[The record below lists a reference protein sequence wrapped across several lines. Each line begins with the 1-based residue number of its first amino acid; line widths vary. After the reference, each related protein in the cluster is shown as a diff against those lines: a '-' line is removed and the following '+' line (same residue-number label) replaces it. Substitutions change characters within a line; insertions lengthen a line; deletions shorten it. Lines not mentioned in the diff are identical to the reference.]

1 MAEEKTIATEQQ
13 QDEGQIRAVRVA
25 KLEELVL
32 SGKNPY
38 EQTRFEATHK
48 SADIKDNAG
57 EIDGQTVKVAGRLM
71 SKRIMGKAGFAH
83 VSDSAGQIQIYLK
96 SDNLGERYAEV
107 KRYDIGDIVG
117 VEGEVFTTHKGEVSV
132 AVKDITLL
140 SKSLLP
146 LPEKWHGLKDNDLRY
161 RQRYVDLI
169 ANPEV
174 REVFKKR
181 AKIISAI
188 RKTLDERE
196 FVEVETPILN
206 TIAGGAAARP
216 FITHHNTLNL
226 DMYMR
231 IAPELYL
238 KRLIVGGLDRVYELG
253 RMFRNEGMDVK
264 HNPEFTM
271 VEMYQAYADYNVMME
286 LTEQIYESVINALGC
301 GEKIVYQGTE
311 LNFRRPWQRL
321 TMKEAVKKF
330 AGIDFEGMDVKKA
343 KTAF

>member
-140 SKSLLP
+140 SKSLLQMQ
-146 LPEKWHGLKDNDLRY
+146 EK
-161 RQRYVDLI
+161 
-169 ANPEV
+169 
-174 REVFKKR
+174 
-181 AKIISAI
+181 
-188 RKTLDERE
+188 
-196 FVEVETPILN
+196 
-206 TIAGGAAARP
+206 
-216 FITHHNTLNL
+216 
-226 DMYMR
+226 
-231 IAPELYL
+231 
-238 KRLIVGGLDRVYELG
+238 
-253 RMFRNEGMDVK
+253 
-264 HNPEFTM
+264 
-271 VEMYQAYADYNVMME
+271 
-286 LTEQIYESVINALGC
+286 
-301 GEKIVYQGTE
+301 
-311 LNFRRPWQRL
+311 
-321 TMKEAVKKF
+321 
-330 AGIDFEGMDVKKA
+330 
-343 KTAF
+343 